1 MAEETKDIF
10 GGFDLSNENLIHFD
24 EKGEV
29 IDAPIEEKKEES
41 PEKIDIIDTPTT
53 GKGEEKPEPQLEG
66 EVVKPSSEGA
76 PSSPSEP
83 LRLFA
88 SVLLEEGVID
98 AEDGRLEGL
107 SGPSDL
113 VDLIK
118 DTIRKNEYADLND
131 DAKQMLE
138 DYRKGVPSEVIRN
151 YNNQRLQLENLQS
164 SQILPSDEDSDEVT
178 DQKENI
184 RKALI
189 YNSFIASGIGKER
202 AEKLTARSIELGDD
216 VEDAASALNDLKSI
230 NQRKME
236 EQRQLA
242 ESQKTE
248 AAERIKK
255 IEKQILETE
264 EILPGMKIPESKRK
278 QLFDQM
284 TQPVKVTE
292 QGPTYAIQELRAKD
306 PVTFDLRLHYLA
318 SLGLF
323 NDNPDISV
331 FGRTVNTKSVK
342 KFTDSL
348 ENQKANNFGGG
359 ATRQQTFGS
368 VDSELLKSLDNLF

>member
-1 MAEETKDIF
+1 MAEETNDIF
-10 GGFDLSNENLIHFD
+10 GGFDLSNDNLIHFD
-24 EKGEV
+24 ERGEV
-29 IDAPIEEKKEES
+29 IDAPKKEEGTAEPA
-41 PEKIDIIDTPTT
+41 PEKIDIETPPAPA
-53 GKGEEKPEPQLEG
+53 GEVQPEPQLE
-66 EVVKPSSEGA
+66 VVEPSSEGA

-98 AEDGRLEGL
+98 AEDDRLEGL

-118 DTIRKNEYADLND
+118 DTIKKNEYADLND
-131 DAKQMLE
+131 QAKQMLE

-151 YNNQRLQLENLQS
+151 YNNQRLQLERLQT
-164 SQILPSDEDSDEVT
+164 SQILPDEADTDELAS
-178 DQKENI
+178 QKEQI
-184 RKALI
+184 RKTLI
-189 YNSFIASGIGKER
+189 YNSFVASGINPER
-202 AEKLTARSIELGDD
+202 ARKLTDRSVELGDD
-216 VEDAASALNDLKSI
+216 VEDAAAALNDLKVI
-230 NQRKME
+230 NEKKME

-242 ESQKTE
+242 ESQKSE
-248 AAERIKK
+248 AQNKVKK
-255 IEKQILETE
+255 IEKQIMETE
-264 EILPGMKIPESKRK
+264 EILPGMKVPERKRK
-278 QLFDQM
+278 ELFDQM

-292 QGPTYAIQELRAKD
+292 QGPIYAIQELRAKD

-331 FGRTVNTKSVK
+331 FGRTSNSKSVK

-348 ENQKANNFGGG
+348 ENQRSSSFGGG
-359 ATRQQTFGS
+359 GSRQQIFGS
-368 VDSELLKSLDNLF
+368 VDQDLLKSLDNLF

>member
-1 MAEETKDIF
+1 MAEETQDIF
-10 GGFDLSNENLIHFD
+10 GGFDLSNDNLIHFD

-29 IDAPIEEKKEES
+29 IDAPKEEKKEVT
-41 PEKIDIIDTPTT
+41 PEKIDIDTPSSEA
-53 GKGEEKPEPQLEG
+53 GEVQPEPQLE
-66 EVVKPSSEGA
+66 VDKPSSEGA

-98 AEDGRLEGL
+98 AEDDRLEGL
-107 SGPSDL
+107 NGPSDL

-131 DAKQMLE
+131 QAKQMLE

-151 YNNQRLQLENLQS
+151 YNNQRLQLERLQT
-164 SQILPSDEDSDEVT
+164 SQILPDDADT
-178 DQKENI
+178 DDVAAQKEQI
-184 RKALI
+184 RKTLI
-189 YNSFIASGIGKER
+189 YNSFVASGINQER
-202 AEKLTARSIELGDD
+202 AKKLTERSLELGDD
-216 VEDAASALNDLKSI
+216 VEDATAALNDLKVM
-230 NQRKME
+230 NEKKME

-242 ESQKTE
+242 ESQKKE
-248 AAERIKK
+248 AQDRVKK
-255 IEKQILETE
+255 IEKQIMDTE
-264 EILPGMKIPESKRK
+264 EILPGMKIPERKRK
-278 QLFDQM
+278 ELFDQM
-284 TQPVKVTE
+284 TRPVKVTE
-292 QGPTYAIQELRAKD
+292 QGPVYAIQELRAKD

-348 ENQKANNFGGG
+348 ENQRSSNFGGG
-359 ATRQQTFGS
+359 MVRQQTFGS
-368 VDSELLKSLDNLF
+368 VDQELLKSLDNLF

>member
-1 MAEETKDIF
+1 MAEETNDIF
-10 GGFDLSNENLIHFD
+10 GGFDLSNDNLIHFD
-24 EKGEV
+24 ERGEV
-29 IDAPIEEKKEES
+29 IDAPKKEEQQE
-41 PEKIDIIDTPTT
+41 PTLGKIDIETPPT
-53 GKGEEKPEPQLEG
+53 GAGEVQPEPQLE
-66 EVVKPSSEGA
+66 VVEPSSEGA

-98 AEDGRLEGL
+98 AEDDRLEGL

-118 DTIRKNEYADLND
+118 DTIKKNEYADLND
-131 DAKQMLE
+131 QAKQMLD

-151 YNNQRLQLENLQS
+151 YNNQRLQLERLQT
-164 SQILPSDEDSDEVT
+164 SQILPDDADSDEIT
-178 DQKENI
+178 QQKEQI
-184 RKALI
+184 RKTLI
-189 YNSFIASGIGKER
+189 YNSFVASGINPER
-202 AEKLTARSIELGDD
+202 AKKLTDRSLELGDD
-216 VEDAASALNDLKSI
+216 IEDASAALNDLKVI
-230 NQRKME
+230 NEKKME

-242 ESQKTE
+242 ESQKSE
-248 AAERIKK
+248 AQNKVKK
-255 IEKQILETE
+255 IEKQIMETE
-264 EILPGMKIPESKRK
+264 EILPGMKIPERKRK
-278 QLFDQM
+278 ELFDQM

-292 QGPTYAIQELRAKD
+292 QGPIYAIQELRAKD

-331 FGRTVNTKSVK
+331 FGRTSNSKSVK

-348 ENQKANNFGGG
+348 ENQRSSSFGGG

-368 VDSELLKSLDNLF
+368 VDEDLLKSLDNLF

>member
-1 MAEETKDIF
+1 MAEETNDIF
-10 GGFDLSNENLIHFD
+10 GGFDLSNDSLIHFD
-24 EKGEV
+24 ERGEV
-29 IDAPIEEKKEES
+29 IDAPKKEEQQE
-41 PEKIDIIDTPTT
+41 PTLGKIDIEETPST
-53 GKGEEKPEPQLEG
+53 KVGEVQPEPQLEV
-66 EVVKPSSEGA
+66 EEPSSEGA

-98 AEDGRLEGL
+98 AEDDRLEGL

-118 DTIRKNEYADLND
+118 DTIKKNEYADLND
-131 DAKQMLE
+131 QAKQMLE

-151 YNNQRLQLENLQS
+151 YNNQKLQLERLQT
-164 SQILPSDEDSDEVT
+164 SQILPDDADSD
-178 DQKENI
+178 DIAAQKEQI
-184 RKALI
+184 RKTLI
-189 YNSFIASGIGKER
+189 YNSFVASGINPER
-202 AEKLTARSIELGDD
+202 AKKLTDRSVELGDD
-216 VEDAASALNDLKSI
+216 VEDASAALNDLKVI
-230 NQRKME
+230 NEKKME

-242 ESQKTE
+242 ESQRSE
-248 AAERIKK
+248 AQNKVKK
-255 IEKQILETE
+255 IEKQIMETE
-264 EILPGMKIPESKRK
+264 EILPGMKVPERKRK
-278 QLFDQM
+278 ELFDQM

-292 QGPTYAIQELRAKD
+292 QGPIYAIQELRAKD

-323 NDNPDISV
+323 NENPDISV
-331 FGRTVNTKSVK
+331 FGRTSNSKSVK

-348 ENQKANNFGGG
+348 ENQRSSSFGGG

-368 VDSELLKSLDNLF
+368 VDEDLLKSLDNLF

>member
-1 MAEETKDIF
+1 MAEETQDIF
-10 GGFDLSNENLIHFD
+10 GGFDLSNDNLIHFD
-24 EKGEV
+24 ERGEV
-29 IDAPIEEKKEES
+29 IDAPKEEKKEVT
-41 PEKIDIIDTPTT
+41 PEKIDIDTPSSEA
-53 GKGEEKPEPQLEG
+53 GEVQPEPQLEVT
-66 EVVKPSSEGA
+66 EPSSEGA

-98 AEDGRLEGL
+98 AEDDRLEGL
-107 SGPSDL
+107 NGPSDL

-131 DAKQMLE
+131 QAKQMLE

-151 YNNQRLQLENLQS
+151 YNNQRLQLERLQT
-164 SQILPSDEDSDEVT
+164 SQILPDDADTDEVAA
-178 DQKENI
+178 QKEQI
-184 RKALI
+184 RKTLI
-189 YNSFIASGIGKER
+189 YNSFVASGINQER
-202 AEKLTARSIELGDD
+202 ARKLTERSLELGDD
-216 VEDAASALNDLKSI
+216 VEDATSALNDLKVM
-230 NQRKME
+230 NEKKME

-242 ESQKTE
+242 ESQKKE
-248 AAERIKK
+248 AQDRVKK
-255 IEKQILETE
+255 IEKQIMDTE
-264 EILPGMKIPESKRK
+264 EILPGMKIPERKRK
-278 QLFDQM
+278 ELFDQM

-292 QGPTYAIQELRAKD
+292 QGPVYAIQELRAKD

-348 ENQKANNFGGG
+348 ENQRSSNFGGG
-359 ATRQQTFGS
+359 SARQQTFGS
-368 VDSELLKSLDNLF
+368 VDQELLKSLDNLF

>member
-1 MAEETKDIF
+1 MAEETNNIF
-10 GGFDLSNENLIHFD
+10 GGFDLSNESFIHFD
-24 EKGEV
+24 EKGES
-29 IDAPIEEKKEES
+29 IEAPKEEKQEET
-41 PEKIDIIDTPTT
+41 PEKIDIIETPTIEI
-53 GKGEEKPEPQLEG
+53 GEKKQEPQLKEEG
-66 EVVKPSSEGA
+66 IKPSSEGA

-98 AEDGRLEGL
+98 AEDDRLEGL

-118 DTIRKNEYADLND
+118 DTIRKNEFADLND
-131 DAKQMLE
+131 DAKQMLD
-138 DYRKGVPSEVIRN
+138 DYRKGIPSEVIRN
-151 YNNQRLQLENLQS
+151 YNNQRLQLERLET
-164 SQILPSDEDSDEVT
+164 SQILPDDEDSEELT
-178 DQKENI
+178 AQKENI
-184 RKALI
+184 RKSLI
-189 YNSFIASGIGKER
+189 YNSFVASGINEER
-202 AEKLTARSIELGDD
+202 AQKLTSRSLELGDD
-216 VEDAASALNDLKSI
+216 VEDAASALKDLKSL
-230 NQRKME
+230 NEKKMG
-236 EQRQLA
+236 EQRQFA
-242 ESQKTE
+242 ESQKEE
-248 AAERIKK
+248 AKERVKK
-255 IEKQILETE
+255 IEKRILETE

-278 QLFDQM
+278 ELFDQM
-284 TQPVKVTE
+284 TQPTKVTE

-368 VDSELLKSLDNLF
+368 VDTELLKSLDNLF

>member
-1 MAEETKDIF
+1 MAEETQDIF
-10 GGFDLSNENLIHFD
+10 GGFDLSNDNLIHFD
-24 EKGEV
+24 ERGEV
-29 IDAPIEEKKEES
+29 IDAPKEEKKEVT
-41 PEKIDIIDTPTT
+41 PEKIDIDTPSSEA
-53 GKGEEKPEPQLEG
+53 GEVQPEPQLEVG
-66 EVVKPSSEGA
+66 KPSSEGA

-98 AEDGRLEGL
+98 AEDDRLEGL
-107 SGPSDL
+107 NGPSDL

-131 DAKQMLE
+131 QAKQMLE

-151 YNNQRLQLENLQS
+151 YNNQRLQLERLQT
-164 SQILPSDEDSDEVT
+164 SQILPDDADTDEVAA
-178 DQKENI
+178 QKEQI
-184 RKALI
+184 RKTLI
-189 YNSFIASGIGKER
+189 YNSFVASGINQER
-202 AEKLTARSIELGDD
+202 ARKLTERSLELGDD
-216 VEDAASALNDLKSI
+216 VEDATSALNDLKVM
-230 NQRKME
+230 NEKKME

-242 ESQKTE
+242 ESQKKE
-248 AAERIKK
+248 AQDRVKK
-255 IEKQILETE
+255 IEKQIMDTE
-264 EILPGMKIPESKRK
+264 EILPGMKIPERKRK
-278 QLFDQM
+278 ELFDQM
-284 TQPVKVTE
+284 TRPVKVTE
-292 QGPTYAIQELRAKD
+292 QGPVYAIQELRAKD

-348 ENQKANNFGGG
+348 ENQRSSNFGGG
-359 ATRQQTFGS
+359 MVRQQTFGS
-368 VDSELLKSLDNLF
+368 VDQELLKSLDNLF

>member
-1 MAEETKDIF
+1 MAEETQDIF
-10 GGFDLSNENLIHFD
+10 GGFDLSNDNLIHFD
-24 EKGEV
+24 ERGEV
-29 IDAPIEEKKEES
+29 IDAPKEEKKEVT
-41 PEKIDIIDTPTT
+41 PEKIDIDTPSNEA
-53 GKGEEKPEPQLEG
+53 GEVQPEPQLEVG
-66 EVVKPSSEGA
+66 KPSSEGA

-98 AEDGRLEGL
+98 AEDDRLEGL
-107 SGPSDL
+107 NGPSDL

-131 DAKQMLE
+131 QAKQMLE

-151 YNNQRLQLENLQS
+151 YNNQRLQLERLQT
-164 SQILPSDEDSDEVT
+164 SQILPDDADTDEVAA
-178 DQKENI
+178 QKEQI
-184 RKALI
+184 RKTLI
-189 YNSFIASGIGKER
+189 YNSFVASGINQER
-202 AEKLTARSIELGDD
+202 ARKLTERSLELGDD
-216 VEDAASALNDLKSI
+216 VEDATSALNDLKVM
-230 NQRKME
+230 NEKKME

-242 ESQKTE
+242 ESQKKE
-248 AAERIKK
+248 AQDRVKK
-255 IEKQILETE
+255 IEKQIMDTE
-264 EILPGMKIPESKRK
+264 EILPGMKIPERKRK
-278 QLFDQM
+278 ELFDQM

-292 QGPTYAIQELRAKD
+292 QGPVYAIQELRAKD

-348 ENQKANNFGGG
+348 ENQRSSNFGGG
-359 ATRQQTFGS
+359 MVRQQTFGS
-368 VDSELLKSLDNLF
+368 VDQELLKSLDNLF

>member
-1 MAEETKDIF
+1 MAEETENIF
-10 GGFDLSNENLIHFD
+10 GGFDLSNDSLIHFD
-24 EKGEV
+24 EKGEI
-29 IDAPIEEKKEES
+29 IDAPKEEKQDTA
-41 PEKIDIIDTPTT
+41 PEKIDIETPSSEA
-53 GKGEEKPEPQLEG
+53 GEVKPEPQLEG
-66 EVVKPSSEGA
+66 EVLKPSSEGA

-98 AEDGRLEGL
+98 AEDDRLEGL

-118 DTIRKNEYADLND
+118 DTIKKNEYADLND
-131 DAKQMLE
+131 QAKKMLE
-138 DYRKGVPSEVIRN
+138 DYRNGIPSEVIRN
-151 YNNQRLQLENLQS
+151 YNNQRLQLERLEA
-164 SQILPSDEDSDEVT
+164 SQILPDDSDSDEIT
-178 DQKENI
+178 TQKEQI
-184 RKALI
+184 RKTLI
-189 YNSFIASGIGKER
+189 YNSFVASGINPER
-202 AEKLTARSIELGDD
+202 AKKLTDRSLELGDD
-216 VEDAASALNDLKSI
+216 VEDAAGALNDLKSI
-230 NQRKME
+230 NEKKME

-242 ESQKTE
+242 ESEKGE
-248 AAERIKK
+248 AQTKVKK

-264 EILPGMKIPESKRK
+264 EILPGMKIPERKRK
-278 QLFDQM
+278 ELFDQM

-292 QGPTYAIQELRAKD
+292 QGPIYAIQELRAKD
-306 PVTFDLRLHYLA
+306 PVTFDLKLHYLA

-331 FGRTVNTKSVK
+331 FGRTSNSKNVK

-348 ENQKANNFGGG
+348 ENQRSNSFGGG

-368 VDSELLKSLDNLF
+368 VDQDLLKSLDNLF

>member
-1 MAEETKDIF
+1 MAEETQDIF
-10 GGFDLSNENLIHFD
+10 GGFDLSNDNLIHFD
-24 EKGEV
+24 ERGEV
-29 IDAPIEEKKEES
+29 IDAPKEEKKEVT
-41 PEKIDIIDTPTT
+41 PEKIDIDTPSNEA
-53 GKGEEKPEPQLEG
+53 GEVQPEPQLE
-66 EVVKPSSEGA
+66 VVEPSSEGA

-98 AEDGRLEGL
+98 AEDDRLEGL
-107 SGPSDL
+107 NGPSDL

-131 DAKQMLE
+131 QAKQMLE

-151 YNNQRLQLENLQS
+151 YNNQRLQLERLQT
-164 SQILPSDEDSDEVT
+164 SQILPDDADTDEVAA
-178 DQKENI
+178 QKEQI
-184 RKALI
+184 RKTLI
-189 YNSFIASGIGKER
+189 YNSFVASGINQER
-202 AEKLTARSIELGDD
+202 ARKLTERSLELGDD
-216 VEDAASALNDLKSI
+216 VEDATSALNDLKVM
-230 NQRKME
+230 NEKKME

-242 ESQKTE
+242 ESQKKE
-248 AAERIKK
+248 AQDRVKK
-255 IEKQILETE
+255 IEKQIMDTE
-264 EILPGMKIPESKRK
+264 EILPGMKIPERKRK
-278 QLFDQM
+278 ELFDQM

-292 QGPTYAIQELRAKD
+292 QGPVYAIQELRAKD

-348 ENQKANNFGGG
+348 ENQRSSNFGGG
-359 ATRQQTFGS
+359 MVRQQTFGS
-368 VDSELLKSLDNLF
+368 VDQELLKSLDNLF

>member
-1 MAEETKDIF
+1 MAEETENIF
-10 GGFDLSNENLIHFD
+10 GGFDLSNDNLIHFD

-29 IDAPIEEKKEES
+29 VDAPKEEKQEPA
-41 PEKIDIIDTPTT
+41 PEKIDIETPPT
-53 GKGEEKPEPQLEG
+53 GAGEVQPEPQL

-98 AEDGRLEGL
+98 AEDDRLEGL

-118 DTIRKNEYADLND
+118 DTIKKNEYADLND
-131 DAKQMLE
+131 QAKQMLD

-151 YNNQRLQLENLQS
+151 YNNQRLQLERLQT
-164 SQILPSDEDSDEVT
+164 SQILPDDADSDEIT
-178 DQKENI
+178 QQKEQI
-184 RKALI
+184 RQTLI
-189 YNSFIASGIGKER
+189 YNSFVASGINPER
-202 AEKLTARSIELGDD
+202 AKKLTARSLELGDD
-216 VEDAASALNDLKSI
+216 IEDASAALNDLKVI
-230 NQRKME
+230 NEKKME

-242 ESQKTE
+242 ESQKSE
-248 AAERIKK
+248 AQNKVKK
-255 IEKQILETE
+255 IEKQIMETE
-264 EILPGMKIPESKRK
+264 EILPGMKIPERKRK
-278 QLFDQM
+278 ELFDQM

-292 QGPTYAIQELRAKD
+292 QGPIYAIQELRAKD

-331 FGRTVNTKSVK
+331 FGRTSNSKSVK

-348 ENQKANNFGGG
+348 ENQRSSSFGGG

-368 VDSELLKSLDNLF
+368 VDEDLLKSLDNLF

>member
-1 MAEETKDIF
+1 MAEETNDIF
-10 GGFDLSNENLIHFD
+10 GGFDLSNESFIHFD
-24 EKGEV
+24 DKGEI
-29 IDAPIEEKKEES
+29 IDAPKEEKQDTA
-41 PEKIDIIDTPTT
+41 PEKIDIETPSSEA
-53 GKGEEKPEPQLEG
+53 GEVKPEPQLEG
-66 EVVKPSSEGA
+66 ELLKPSSEGA

-98 AEDGRLEGL
+98 AEDDRLEGL

-118 DTIRKNEYADLND
+118 DTIRKNEFADLND
-131 DAKQMLE
+131 DAKQMLD
-138 DYRKGVPSEVIRN
+138 DYRKGIPSEVIRN
-151 YNNQRLQLENLQS
+151 YNNQRLQLERLET
-164 SQILPSDEDSDEVT
+164 SQILPSDEDSEELT
-178 DQKENI
+178 NQKENI
-184 RKALI
+184 RKSLI
-189 YNSFIASGIGKER
+189 YNSFIASGINEER
-202 AEKLTARSIELGDD
+202 AQKLTSRSLELGDD
-216 VEDAASALNDLKSI
+216 VDDAASALKDLKSL
-230 NQRKME
+230 NEKKME
-236 EQRQLA
+236 EQRHFA
-242 ESQKTE
+242 ESQKSE
-248 AAERIKK
+248 ANERVKK
-255 IEKQILETE
+255 IEKRILETE
-264 EILPGMKIPESKRK
+264 EILPGMKIPERKRK
-278 QLFDQM
+278 ELFDQM
-284 TQPVKVTE
+284 TQPTKVTE

-359 ATRQQTFGS
+359 STRQQTFGS
-368 VDSELLKSLDNLF
+368 VDTELLKSLDNLF